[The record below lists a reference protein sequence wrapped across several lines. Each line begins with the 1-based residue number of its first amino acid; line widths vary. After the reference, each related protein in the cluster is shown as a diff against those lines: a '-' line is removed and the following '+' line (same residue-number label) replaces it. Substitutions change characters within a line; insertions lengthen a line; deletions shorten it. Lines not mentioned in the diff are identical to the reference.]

1 MQTEWMSV
9 DLVFHSV
16 GILVFGCLMFE
27 PRQTLRF
34 IFRGQAAGI
43 SDERIGALR
52 ALAVVIVVSL
62 AARLIMHFS
71 PITIRRH

>member
-1 MQTEWMSV
+1 
-9 DLVFHSV
+9 
-16 GILVFGCLMFE
+16 MFE